1 MEDVL
6 LDRKG
11 LRLCPLYAGTRL
23 LAEAMR
29 QAKEGGEKN
38 EKIIIH
44 GLSFIFECE
53 PKWVSSFG

>member
-11 LRLCPLYAGTRL
+11 LRLYPLYAGTRL

-29 QAKEGGEKN
+29 QAKEGGERN

-44 GLSFIFECE
+44 GLSFIFEGR
-53 PKWVSSFG
+53 PK